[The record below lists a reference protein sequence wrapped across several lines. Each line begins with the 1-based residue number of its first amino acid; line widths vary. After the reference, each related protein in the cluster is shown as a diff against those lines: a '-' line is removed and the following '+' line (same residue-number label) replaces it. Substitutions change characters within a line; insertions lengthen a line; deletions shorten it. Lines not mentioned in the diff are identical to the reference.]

1 MRLDQLMSTVRDAI
15 TVEGV
20 FAEPYQK
27 EGVTVITAA
36 AVAGGG
42 GGGGGTTTAARRVR
56 AAGSA

>member
-1 MRLDQLMSTVRDAI
+1 MSNVRDAI